1 MAFNCLKATEPL
13 QIDSLLFTTKSPGVP
28 GTYLINLRNLII
40 IVQAINSVTGSV
52 AGIAR
57 WWCGKGKALC
67 RKCNS

>member
-28 GTYLINLRNLII
+28 HTYLINLRNLII

-57 WWCGKGKALC
+57 W
-67 RKCNS
+67 